1 MTREKWKIPEQRG
14 ALLVLTALLLPVF
27 FACAGVA
34 VDLGSMYAHKSN
46 LQNAVDAAAL
56 AGAAGYIAGE
66 ETAEYHPGANTMSDE
81 YLKADLG
88 KGYQNVIDKDFQAQT
103 VSGKTYYRVKVTQKS
118 PVYFMTLL
126 GLDSLMDVSA
136 DAVALVGSETSGT
149 PDFEF
154 KDLISVKTIGDLAS
168 LASGGST
175 GGNNGRL
182 HEIFAEKAKRSG
194 ISGRSRL
201 DLMMVRAGLPLLG
214 SEFLAISAGLSLLV
228 FVIFA
233 LATLNPVT
241 GLLAVLLFLAAD
253 FVFVQRRISKR
264 LNNFQRQLADCLS
277 LVANSLRAGFS
288 FLQTMEIISREMEPP
303 MSTEFEKV
311 MRDTSLGKSLDEA
324 LHDMDERVGSADF
337 SLVVTA
343 VLIQQQVGGNL
354 ATILDTIR
362 ETISERIRIRR
373 EVNTLTAQGK
383 MSGIVLACIP
393 VALALFFYVSSPEY
407 LEPLLTTDIGKMAI
421 IGALFLVI
429 VGFVIIRK
437 IVDIKV

>member
-1 MTREKWKIPEQRG
+1 MI
-14 ALLVLTALLLPVF
+14 LLISLLFAFLFFLLLF
-27 FACAGVA
+27 
-34 VDLGSMYAHKSN
+34 LG
-46 LQNAVDAAAL
+46 LQVL
-56 AGAAGYIAGE
+56 LRRKRE
-66 ETAEYHPGANTMSDE
+66 MAERIQMFS
-81 YLKADLG
+81 
-88 KGYQNVIDKDFQAQT
+88 GYQPSVVRRAS
-103 VSGKTYYRVKVTQKS
+103 V
-118 PVYFMTLL
+118 
-126 GLDSLMDVSA
+126 
-136 DAVALVGSETSGT
+136 
-149 PDFEF
+149 FEI
-154 KDLISVKTIGDLAS
+154 LRS
-168 LASGGST
+168 
-175 GGNNGRL
+175 RL

-194 ISGRSRL
+194 SSRRSRL

-214 SEFLAISAGLSLLV
+214 SEFLAISAGLSLFV
-228 FVIFA
+228 FIIFA
-233 LATLNPVT
+233 LATFNPVT
-241 GLLAVLLFLAAD
+241 GLLAAFLFLAAD
-253 FVFVQRRISKR
+253 FVFVQRRIAKR

-303 MSTEFEKV
+303 MSTEFERV

-362 ETISERIRIRR
+362 STITERIRIRR

-393 VALALFFYVSSPEY
+393 VALALFFYISSPEY
-407 LEPLLTTDIGKMAI
+407 LTPLLTTDIGKVAI
-421 IGALFLVI
+421 IGTVFLVI
-429 VGFVIIRK
+429 VGFIIIRK

>member
-1 MTREKWKIPEQRG
+1 MI
-14 ALLVLTALLLPVF
+14 LLISLLFAFLFFLLLF
-27 FACAGVA
+27 
-34 VDLGSMYAHKSN
+34 LG
-46 LQNAVDAAAL
+46 LQVL
-56 AGAAGYIAGE
+56 LRRKRE
-66 ETAEYHPGANTMSDE
+66 MAERIQMFS
-81 YLKADLG
+81 
-88 KGYQNVIDKDFQAQT
+88 GYQPSVVRRAS
-103 VSGKTYYRVKVTQKS
+103 V
-118 PVYFMTLL
+118 
-126 GLDSLMDVSA
+126 
-136 DAVALVGSETSGT
+136 
-149 PDFEF
+149 FEI
-154 KDLISVKTIGDLAS
+154 LRS
-168 LASGGST
+168 
-175 GGNNGRL
+175 RL
-182 HEIFAEKAKRSG
+182 HEIFAEKARRTGST
-194 ISGRSRL
+194 SRRSRL

-214 SEFLAISAGLSLLV
+214 SEFLAISAGGALLV

-233 LATLNPVT
+233 LATRNPVT
-241 GLLAVLLFLAAD
+241 GLLALLLFLASD
-253 FVFVQRRISKR
+253 FVFVQRRITKR

-303 MSTEFEKV
+303 MSTEFERV

-362 ETISERIRIRR
+362 STITERIRIRR

-393 VALALFFYVSSPEY
+393 VALALFFYITSPEY
-407 LEPLLTTDIGKMAI
+407 LTPLLTTDIGKIAI
-421 IGALFLVI
+421 IGTVFLVI
-429 VGFVIIRK
+429 VGFIIIRK

>member
-1 MTREKWKIPEQRG
+1 MI
-14 ALLVLTALLLPVF
+14 LLFSLLFAFLFFILLFLGLTAVLRRRREM
-27 FACAGVA
+27 AERIQ
-34 VDLGSMYAHKSN
+34 MYS
-46 LQNAVDAAAL
+46 
-56 AGAAGYIAGE
+56 GYR
-66 ETAEYHPGANTMSDE
+66 PSVVR
-81 YLKADLG
+81 KA
-88 KGYQNVIDKDFQAQT
+88 
-103 VSGKTYYRVKVTQKS
+103 S
-118 PVYFMTLL
+118 P
-126 GLDSLMDVSA
+126 
-136 DAVALVGSETSGT
+136 
-149 PDFEF
+149 FEV
-154 KDLISVKTIGDLAS
+154 LRS
-168 LASGGST
+168 
-175 GGNNGRL
+175 RL

-194 ISGRSRL
+194 MSGRSWL

-264 LNNFQRQLADCLS
+264 LSNFQRQLADCLS

-303 MSTEFEKV
+303 MSSEFEKV

-362 ETISERIRIRR
+362 ETISERIRLRR
-373 EVNTLTAQGK
+373 EIGTLTTQGRAA
-383 MSGIVLACIP
+383 GIILACIP
-393 VALALFFYVSSPEY
+393 IVLFMFFYLTSPEFIK
-407 LEPLLTTDIGKMAI
+407 PLLSTSIGHFA
-421 IGALFLVI
+421 IGAAVVMEVI
-429 VGFVIIRK
+429 GFIIINRIVNIK
-437 IVDIKV
+437 I

>member
-1 MTREKWKIPEQRG
+1 MILLFSLLFAFLFFILLFLGLMAVLRRRRE
-14 ALLVLTALLLPVF
+14 
-27 FACAGVA
+27 VA
-34 VDLGSMYAHKSN
+34 DRIQMFS
-46 LQNAVDAAAL
+46 
-56 AGAAGYIAGE
+56 
-66 ETAEYHPGANTMSDE
+66 
-81 YLKADLG
+81 
-88 KGYQNVIDKDFQAQT
+88 GYQPSVVRKAS
-103 VSGKTYYRVKVTQKS
+103 V
-118 PVYFMTLL
+118 
-126 GLDSLMDVSA
+126 
-136 DAVALVGSETSGT
+136 
-149 PDFEF
+149 FEV
-154 KDLISVKTIGDLAS
+154 LRS
-168 LASGGST
+168 
-175 GGNNGRL
+175 RL
-182 HEIFAEKAKRSG
+182 HEIFAEKARRTDTG
-194 ISGRSRL
+194 LGRKKL

-214 SEFLAISAGLSLLV
+214 SEFLAISAGGALLV

-233 LATLNPVT
+233 LATRNPVT
-241 GLLAVLLFLAAD
+241 GLLALLLFLAAD
-253 FVFVQRRISKR
+253 FVLVQRRITKR

-303 MSTEFEKV
+303 MSTEFERV

-362 ETISERIRIRR
+362 STITERIRIRR

-393 VALALFFYVSSPEY
+393 VALALFFYISSPEY
-407 LEPLLTTDIGKMAI
+407 LTPLLTTDIGKIAI
-421 IGALFLVI
+421 IGTVFLVI
-429 VGFVIIRK
+429 VGFIIIRK

>member
-1 MTREKWKIPEQRG
+1 MI
-14 ALLVLTALLLPVF
+14 LLISLLFAFLFFLLLF
-27 FACAGVA
+27 
-34 VDLGSMYAHKSN
+34 LG
-46 LQNAVDAAAL
+46 LQVL
-56 AGAAGYIAGE
+56 LRRKRE
-66 ETAEYHPGANTMSDE
+66 MAERIQMFS
-81 YLKADLG
+81 
-88 KGYQNVIDKDFQAQT
+88 GYQPSVVRRAS
-103 VSGKTYYRVKVTQKS
+103 V
-118 PVYFMTLL
+118 
-126 GLDSLMDVSA
+126 
-136 DAVALVGSETSGT
+136 
-149 PDFEF
+149 FEI
-154 KDLISVKTIGDLAS
+154 LRS
-168 LASGGST
+168 
-175 GGNNGRL
+175 RL
-182 HEIFAEKAKRSG
+182 HEIFAKKARRTGSA
-194 ISGRSRL
+194 SRRSRL

-214 SEFLAISAGLSLLV
+214 SEFLAISAGGALLV

-233 LATLNPVT
+233 LATWNPVT
-241 GLLAVLLFLAAD
+241 GLLALLLFLAAD
-253 FVFVQRRISKR
+253 FVFVQRRISRR

-303 MSTEFEKV
+303 MSTEFERV

-362 ETISERIRIRR
+362 STITERIRIRR

-393 VALALFFYVSSPEY
+393 VALALFFYISSPEY
-407 LEPLLTTDIGKMAI
+407 LTPLLTTDIGKIAI
-421 IGALFLVI
+421 IGTVFLVI
-429 VGFVIIRK
+429 VGFIIIRK

>member
-1 MTREKWKIPEQRG
+1 MI
-14 ALLVLTALLLPVF
+14 LLISLLFAFLFFLLLF
-27 FACAGVA
+27 
-34 VDLGSMYAHKSN
+34 LG
-46 LQNAVDAAAL
+46 LQVL
-56 AGAAGYIAGE
+56 LRRKRE
-66 ETAEYHPGANTMSDE
+66 MAERIQMFS
-81 YLKADLG
+81 
-88 KGYQNVIDKDFQAQT
+88 GYQPSVVRRASI
-103 VSGKTYYRVKVTQKS
+103 
-118 PVYFMTLL
+118 
-126 GLDSLMDVSA
+126 
-136 DAVALVGSETSGT
+136 
-149 PDFEF
+149 FEI
-154 KDLISVKTIGDLAS
+154 LRS
-168 LASGGST
+168 
-175 GGNNGRL
+175 RL
-182 HEIFAEKAKRSG
+182 HEIFAEKARTTGSA
-194 ISGRSRL
+194 SRRSRL

-214 SEFLAISAGLSLLV
+214 SEFLAISAGGAFLV
-228 FVIFA
+228 FIIIA
-233 LATLNPVT
+233 LATRNPVT
-241 GLLAVLLFLAAD
+241 GLLALLLFLAAD
-253 FVFVQRRISKR
+253 FVFVQRRITKR

-362 ETISERIRIRR
+362 STITERIRIRR

-393 VALALFFYVSSPEY
+393 VALALFFYITSPEY
-407 LEPLLTTDIGKMAI
+407 LTPLLTTDIGKVAI
-421 IGALFLVI
+421 IGTVFLVI
-429 VGFVIIRK
+429 VGFIIIRK